1 MEHCRSLILCD
12 WWILAPPHVAQL
24 QREVNSTWQGV
35 RRQSRSHYQVAFF
48 PQLTGELQRM
58 PNLWLALTHI
68 LGTMFSKKTDKPFI
82 LPSHP
87 PNYALRE
94 HKLPTYCSLD
104 ISQVQV
110 FFFVE
115 GKKEI
120 EKMKHSGKSWLC
132 NGRLSS
138 ALDRDLTLEKNSP
151 PSGVILSFSE
161 PVVRQLSSEEFNYS
175 YPNIYI
181 YFFCRSDKKFDSGS
195 GRFLPNSL
203 TRAMNCILR
212 MWISNV

>member
-1 MEHCRSLILCD
+1 M
-12 WWILAPPHVAQL
+12 
-24 QREVNSTWQGV
+24 
-35 RRQSRSHYQVAFF
+35 
-48 PQLTGELQRM
+48 
-58 PNLWLALTHI
+58 
-68 LGTMFSKKTDKPFI
+68 
-82 LPSHP
+82 
-87 PNYALRE
+87 
-94 HKLPTYCSLD
+94 
-104 ISQVQV
+104 
-110 FFFVE
+110 E

-181 YFFCRSDKKFDSGS
+181 FFFCRSDKKFDSGS